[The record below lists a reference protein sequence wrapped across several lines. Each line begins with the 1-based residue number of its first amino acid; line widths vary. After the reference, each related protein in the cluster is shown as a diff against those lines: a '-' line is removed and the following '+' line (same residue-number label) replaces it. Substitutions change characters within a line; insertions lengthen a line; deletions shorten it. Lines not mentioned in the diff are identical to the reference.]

1 MRYARFFFLGLS
13 LALRLPTP
21 PLAAAQA
28 HPRVAAGKPV
38 VSARQ
43 QRRAAAQRA
52 MEQEWQAHAQAW
64 GPGIVVPY
72 SAAKRQVFLGQVYD
86 WAAANDLTGCRC
98 VAKTGALLLRTKC
111 YGWAPEDTEQ
121 AMRYM
126 EDDDPNAALQWLE
139 YSFDQ

>member
-1 MRYARFFFLGLS
+1 MGHVRFLFLGLA
-13 LALRLPTP
+13 LLLRLPTP
-21 PLAAAQA
+21 PAAAQA
-28 HPRVAAGKPV
+28 RPKAAASKPV
-38 VSARQ
+38 ASARQ
-43 QRRAAAQRA
+43 ARRAAAQQA
-52 MEQEWQAHAQAW
+52 MEQEWQAHAKEW
-64 GPGIVVPY
+64 GPKVVVPY
-72 SAAKRQVFLGQVYD
+72 SAARRWTFFGKVYD

-126 EDDDPNAALQWLE
+126 EDDDPDAALRWLE